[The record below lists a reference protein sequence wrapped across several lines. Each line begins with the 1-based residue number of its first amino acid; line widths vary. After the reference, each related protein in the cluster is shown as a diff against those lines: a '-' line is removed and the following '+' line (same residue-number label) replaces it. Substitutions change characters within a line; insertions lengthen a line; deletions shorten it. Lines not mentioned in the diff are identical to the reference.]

1 MTKGLSTPKSFRWLI
16 IQHYYAGIDQ
26 DWIANATAVGIRT
39 VKRIIAAF
47 KLWQNVYPA
56 SSKKGRLSKI
66 YEEKIEEHSHR

>member
-1 MTKGLSTPKSFRWLI
+1 M
-16 IQHYYAGIDQ
+16 DQ

-47 KLWQNVYPA
+47 KLWQNVYPS

-66 YEEKIEEHSHR
+66 YEEKNEEHSHR